1 MKKLKIFFIMVI
13 LALGVSVFVYAQN
26 PEGAKPQEK
35 MPIEQRK
42 AMFISAIDQR
52 INLLQEL
59 KTCISATQTPE
70 DLRKCREKFR
80 QTIKANPSPVDVS
93 PGNPSPL

>member
-1 MKKLKIFFIMVI
+1 MKKLMVLFIVVI
-13 LALGVSVFVYAQN
+13 LALGVSILTYAQN

-42 AMFISAIDQR
+42 AMFISAVDQR